1 MKNKNLILIAGA
13 AAVAAYF
20 LMRRKGAGA
29 DMLPGMMAP
38 SAGPGTVD
46 KEQTDAVID
55 ADKAKISVSDAIDA
69 VSAVS
74 EKIKDLKVVI
84 KKGGEQTTVRTG
96 KKQKSGAGAK
106 RVKPKRRIKGSKK
119 KKAAAQS
126 IAKQAL
132 SPIAKAFEPSQGLKN
147 VGKQFAN
154 LFPSF

>member
-29 DMLPGMMAP
+29 DMLPGMMTP

-84 KKGGEQTTVRTG
+84 KKGGEETTVRTG
-96 KKQKSGAGAK
+96 EKQKSGGGRK
-106 RVKPKRRIKGSKK
+106 QKKTKRRKK
-119 KKAAAQS
+119 PTKKQAQAAAKVAASVATQAAMQAAGLPPFA
-126 IAKQAL
+126 AK
-132 SPIAKAFEPSQGLKN
+132 PYIPYF
-147 VGKQFAN
+147 GK
-154 LFPSF
+154 

>member
-55 ADKAKISVSDAIDA
+55 ADKAKISVSDAVEAVAA
-69 VSAVS
+69 VSD
-74 EKIKDLKVVI
+74 KIKDLKVEI
-84 KKGGEQTTVRTG
+84 KKGGKTTTVRTG
-96 KKQKSGAGAK
+96 KKQKAGAGTK
-106 RVKPKRRIKGSKK
+106 RVKPRRRVKATKK
-119 KKAAAQS
+119 KSKDAAKVAASVATQAAMQAAGLPPFA
-126 IAKQAL
+126 AK
-132 SPIAKAFEPSQGLKN
+132 PYIPYF
-147 VGKQFAN
+147 GK
-154 LFPSF
+154 